1 MVKISSIRKKRIRVL
16 RNLEAMERYKII
28 TEEVI
33 PLLTNFISNIASNSN
48 NNLTKKKIKNKS
60 ENYVYEFYDVK
71 V

>member
-48 NNLTKKKIKNKS
+48 NNLTKKKIKK
-60 ENYVYEFYDVK
+60 
-71 V
+71 